1 VKPNYITVTEA
12 VSAPVAGFTA
22 SPRVGQPP
30 LSVVFTDT
38 STGGIDSWS
47 WDFGDGVTDTV
58 QHPTHVYSDTGTFTV
73 SLTVSGPG
81 GADTETKTDYI
92 YVSDQE
98 VIANFSATPTSGE
111 VPLDVQFTGESFG
124 DITDWLWHFG
134 DGVTSTQESP
144 THTYT
149 SAGAYTVTLD
159 VSGPGGSDTL
169 SRTNYITVTEQ
180 PSCTPLTAV
189 EIGGLA
195 EGYVDTSYTFN
206 AAITPTDA
214 TLPITYTWMP
224 TPNRGQGTDN
234 AIYAWSIEGTK
245 AITITAKN
253 CDGVVVSDT
262 HDITL
267 AAAES
272 ASVTVSPGVSQTLT
286 YTETDGVTTT
296 VEIPSGAVSTTTE
309 IRFTSIPSPTA
320 DITSSLRFGNHAFSL
335 DAYRE
340 GRLLPD
346 FTFTGTMTV
355 TVHYRD
361 EDVEGIDEETLKLYR
376 YRVSL
381 GWIEVGEEPGEG
393 QDLDVDENVLRAWL
407 RSFSRFGAYG
417 AEVPTFQ
424 VYLPLVLR
432 NR

>member
-1 VKPNYITVTEA
+1 
-12 VSAPVAGFTA
+12 
-22 SPRVGQPP
+22 
-30 LSVVFTDT
+30 
-38 STGGIDSWS
+38 
-47 WDFGDGVTDTV
+47 
-58 QHPTHVYSDTGTFTV
+58 
-73 SLTVSGPG
+73 
-81 GADTETKTDYI
+81 
-92 YVSDQE
+92 
-98 VIANFSATPTSGE
+98 
-111 VPLDVQFTGESFG
+111 
-124 DITDWLWHFG
+124 
-134 DGVTSTQESP
+134 
-144 THTYT
+144 
-149 SAGAYTVTLD
+149 
-159 VSGPGGSDTL
+159 L

-195 EGYVDTSYTFN
+195 EGYVDTPYTFN
-206 AAITPTDA
+206 AVITPTDA
-214 TLPITYTWMP
+214 TPPITYTWMP
-224 TPNRGQGTDN
+224 TPNRGQGTDS
-234 AIYAWSIEGTK
+234 AIYFWSTEGTK
-245 AITITAKN
+245 TIIATAKN

-286 YTETDGVTTT
+286 YTETDGVMAT
-296 VEIPSGAVSTTTE
+296 VEIPAGAVSTTTE

-361 EDVEGIDEETLKLYR
+361 EDVEGIDEETLALYR
-376 YRVSL
+376 YRALL
-381 GWIEVGEEPGEG
+381 GWIEVGEEPGED
-393 QDLDVDENVLRAWL
+393 QDLNVDENVLRAWL

-417 AEVPTFQ
+417 AEAPTFQ
-424 VYLPLVLR
+424 VYLPLALR